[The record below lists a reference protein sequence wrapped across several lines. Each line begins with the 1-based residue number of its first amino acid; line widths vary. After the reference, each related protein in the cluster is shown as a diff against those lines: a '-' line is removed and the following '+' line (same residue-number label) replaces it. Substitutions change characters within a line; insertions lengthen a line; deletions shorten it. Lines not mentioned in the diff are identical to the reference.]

1 VTIIE
6 AIKSGRRFRRP
17 CFVKGLWY
25 YYTDSSYQMYR
36 SDNRTYQPDKED
48 ILADDWII
56 ESPAVTITKEQ
67 FYEAC
72 EQVMESYAK
81 NMGVAMIN
89 AGPRF
94 RMSINELAERLGLK

>member
-1 VTIIE
+1 
-6 AIKSGRRFRRP
+6 
-17 CFVKGLWY
+17 
-25 YYTDSSYQMYR
+25 MYR
-36 SDNRTYQPDKED
+36 SDGCEYSPDKSD
-48 ILADDWII
+48 ILADDWIT